1 MLINRNLPR
10 KWSENGVHFE
20 MNEQN
25 QKLDDFQV
33 LHLLRK
39 QRKTKLGDVY
49 DSSTGG
55 RIEYFFFYSTYLT
68 S

>member
-1 MLINRNLPR
+1 
-10 KWSENGVHFE
+10 

-68 S
+68 SWTNFFF